1 MTNAILPVQML
12 HAAAQFTSPDP
23 VKQTLTGIL
32 VRPADDGGVIISSSD
47 GHRAFRVTCPDPK
60 WVCNEPTL
68 LAGKAFKKRIPH
80 ASYAELD
87 VHAGN
92 AAIYGGKKVTE
103 YMQSLPATWQ
113 CELEGSKHNY
123 TNINP
128 ATLYPDSDRLWPS
141 QYGRETDT
149 PIGFNAAYLADFLAI
164 VKLYSHTDLVVSERN
179 RYNTPMIFS
188 SKVEMPELSVT
199 MEYLLMPLV
208 DQANRAPY
216 DSRGMVAA
224 VESEE

>member
-1 MTNAILPVQML
+1 ML

-32 VRPADDGGVIISSSD
+32 VRPADDGGVIICSSD

-92 AAIYGGKKVTE
+92 AAIHGGKKVTE
-103 YMQSLPATWQ
+103 YIQSLPATWQ

-179 RYNTPMIFS
+179 RYNLPMIFS
-188 SKVEMPELSVT
+188 SWVNMPELSVT

>member
-1 MTNAILPVQML
+1 MKSAILPVAML

-32 VRPADDGGVIISSSD
+32 VRLADDGGVIISSTD

-60 WVCNEPTL
+60 WRCKQAL
-68 LAGKAFKKRIPH
+68 LLSGKAFKKRIP
-80 ASYAELD
+80 YARIAEFETPFS
-87 VHAGN
+87 N
-92 AAIYGGKKVTE
+92 AAIYGGKKVAE

-123 TNINP
+123 TSVNP
-128 ATLYPDSDRLWPS
+128 ATLYPQADQLWPS
-141 QYGRETDT
+141 QYGKEADT

-179 RYNTPMIFS
+179 KYNTPMIFS
-188 SKVEMPELSVT
+188 AEVDMPELSVT
-199 MEYLLMPLV
+199 MEYLLMPVV
-208 DQANRAPY
+208 DQASRAPY
-216 DSRGMVAA
+216 ESRGMAA

>member
-1 MTNAILPVQML
+1 
-12 HAAAQFTSPDP
+12 
-23 VKQTLTGIL
+23 
-32 VRPADDGGVIISSSD
+32 
-47 GHRAFRVTCPDPK
+47 
-60 WVCNEPTL
+60 

-92 AAIYGGKKVTE
+92 AAIHGGKKVTE
-103 YMQSLPATWQ
+103 YMQSLPAMWQ

-123 TNINP
+123 TDINP
-128 ATLYPDSDRLWPS
+128 ATLYPQTDQLWPS

-188 SKVEMPELSVT
+188 AKVEMPELSVT
-199 MEYLLMPLV
+199 MEYLLMPVV